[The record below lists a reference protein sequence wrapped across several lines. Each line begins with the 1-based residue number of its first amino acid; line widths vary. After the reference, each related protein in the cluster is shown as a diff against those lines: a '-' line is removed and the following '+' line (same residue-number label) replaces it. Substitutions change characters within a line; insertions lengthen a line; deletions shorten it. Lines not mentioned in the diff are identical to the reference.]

1 MLEKIGAG
9 EGNRTLVISLEG
21 FCSTIELHPR
31 RAPRRVARIQHLG
44 LGQNTAAPAD
54 DIIEKNIGNAPLCAG
69 ARVRGTPCDLIHS
82 GVALDALHAG
92 IYRREVNWVRNAD
105 IQASLM
111 PWPTRGLSASSN
123 AVSRT
128 SAYFGWSQIARS
140 SSSSRHES
148 RNCRQRH
155 AGRSSSA

>member
-92 IYRREVNWVRNAD
+92 IYRREVNWVLDAD
-105 IQASLM
+105 IQGFFDAMAHSWIIRFLEQRIADKRILRLV
-111 PWPTRGLSASSN
+111 PNCPKQFKLSS
-123 AVSRT
+123 
-128 SAYFGWSQIARS
+128 
-140 SSSSRHES
+140 
-148 RNCRQRH
+148 
-155 AGRSSSA
+155 